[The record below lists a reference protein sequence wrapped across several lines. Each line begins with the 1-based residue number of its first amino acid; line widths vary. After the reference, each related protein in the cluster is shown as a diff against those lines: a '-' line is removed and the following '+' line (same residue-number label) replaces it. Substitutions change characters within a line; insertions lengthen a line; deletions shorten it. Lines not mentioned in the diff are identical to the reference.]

1 MLNRYISQSSVSFER
16 SHRIETKGR
25 YQHFLHTIH
34 SEVEWIFSVDMKSK
48 VLLLGLTLATIL
60 TFSQA
65 QEDKKEASGGSSGFL
80 DRLCE
85 KCSYCKTDPNC
96 DGCAKCSQC
105 QSRSQVPLENILP
118 PWKYLNIIVLQ
129 EGCRFCKLGED
140 EESCRNRCGK
150 GCRICGGKDGTGL
163 DSCKNRGFTK

>member
-1 MLNRYISQSSVSFER
+1 
-16 SHRIETKGR
+16 
-25 YQHFLHTIH
+25 
-34 SEVEWIFSVDMKSK
+34 MKSK
-48 VLLLGLTLATIL
+48 LLLLGLTLAT
-60 TFSQA
+60 TFVLSQA
-65 QEDKKEASGGSSGFL
+65 QEGKKEAKESVGSSGFL

-105 QSRSQVPLENILP
+105 KSRSQVPLQYLTSL
-118 PWKYLNIIVLQ
+118 KYFNVTTSQ

-140 EESCRNRCGK
+140 EDGCRSRCGK

-163 DSCKNRGFTK
+163 DSCKNRGYTK